1 MIHHATAPALW
12 VAQLGAGAEGDGF
25 VASAKPDLKPGL
37 NAMDSRCCMLINTYI
52 YITHIYICV
61 RIYKY
66 T

>member
-1 MIHHATAPALW
+1 MIHHATAAALW

-52 YITHIYICV
+52 YI
-61 RIYKY
+61 
-66 T
+66 